1 MKNRLVIGYILLN
14 IGIIIGAISVIINLI
29 ENIIL
34 KFDPDAFYAGV
45 CIGTGFT
52 WLLFIIPGSIL
63 ARKSEQ
69 LLKKIIGVI
78 IILLRIIT
86 ILVDVFLIGT
96 DLIIIIIFCLPIVL
110 FYLIPG
116 ILLVSNIK
124 AKFIIGYNL
133 LIYGIIGAI
142 ILAFAY
148 VKLWLSPPQSLIGAV
163 LGTVFAWIFYNF
175 YSVFIALGS
184 IMIMEHKSFPKKS
197 LGIIVILLGIIPQI
211 VIFVDLLAQQLR
223 EFKLWLAHPISL
235 EPEIYLF
242 DVLRILL
249 VTLLCLLPPFVL
261 YLIPGILLL
270 KSSKQN
276 RSG

>member
-45 CIGTGFT
+45 HIGTGFT

-63 ARKSEQ
+63 ARKSEK

-78 IILLRIIT
+78 IILLGIIP
-86 ILVDVFLIGT
+86 ILVDVLLIGT
-96 DLIIIIIFCLPIVL
+96 DLIIIIIFFLPIVL

-142 ILAFAY
+142 ILAFVY

-184 IMIMEHKSFPKKS
+184 IMIMEHKYFPKKS

-235 EPEIYLF
+235 EPELYLF

-261 YLIPGILLL
+261 YLIPGMLLL